1 MMETNGKGQA
11 LPGNVYD
18 ELVQLMLERFG
29 DHWATDKKQNGQ
41 FVTAVTAVI
50 QTSEGVHLIGQPQ
63 PEKNSTNFDLWVEHP
78 VEDVWEADEL
88 AFSVFSQVA
97 EDIFLSS
104 RQVEAR
110 GVRYRFV
117 TGTMENGHMGSLH
130 FMGPHAKELADIYH
144 MRITQGHRYH
154 A

>member
-1 MMETNGKGQA
+1 MDMKGQGQA
-11 LPGNVYD
+11 LPSNVYD
-18 ELVQLMLERFG
+18 ELVQLVLERFG
-29 DHWATDKKQNGQ
+29 EGWASDAKQNGH
-41 FVTAVTAVI
+41 FTTAMASVI
-50 QTSEGVHLIGQPQ
+50 QTSDGVHLIGK
-63 PEKNSTNFDLWVEHP
+63 PEADKGATNFNLWVEHP

-88 AFSVFSQVA
+88 AFSVFAQVA
-97 EDIFLSS
+97 EDIFLST
-104 RQVEAR
+104 RQVEER

-144 MRITQGHRYH
+144 MRIMQGHHYH

>member
-1 MMETNGKGQA
+1 MKSTGQA
-11 LPGNVYD
+11 LPADVYD
-18 ELVQLMLERFG
+18 ELVQLVLERFG
-29 DHWATDKKQNGQ
+29 KEWAADSRQNGH
-41 FVTAVTAVI
+41 FATAITSVI
-50 QTSEGVHLIGQPQ
+50 QTSEGMHLIGS
-63 PEKNSTNFDLWVEHP
+63 PESEEASMHFNLWVEYP
-78 VEDVWEADEL
+78 VDDVWEADEL

-104 RQVEAR
+104 RRVEER

-130 FMGPHAKELADIYH
+130 FVGPHAQELANIYH
-144 MRITQGHRYH
+144 MRMIQGHHYH